1 MKEINNIWQFFENLN
16 EYVYATDI
24 ETYEMVYM
32 NRKTLEA
39 YGLKSLDEIK
49 GRKCYEIL
57 QKSSIPCGM
66 CNNDKICEGF
76 FEEWRHYNSIIDKYL
91 TLKDTLVEDPQEH
104 RKYRLEIGI
113 DISEERIQDKA
124 LQKYNSMEALVNE
137 GLRIALMASTPDE
150 AIYAILEYFGKS
162 LNGERTYIF
171 EKNKKGGD
179 DNTYEWVA
187 EGVKP
192 EKDNLQNLPPEICA
206 NWYHRFQK
214 GKHIVFQNLEEIREI
229 DPLQYENL
237 KRQDIRAL
245 AVVPL
250 YDDGKVIA
258 FYGVD
263 NPPPLSLEYTSNML
277 QITGHFL
284 VSCIRRRNLMRE
296 DQLILRAC
304 DCMSKAFGDYGVF
317 RIGGDELLALCSQIE
332 QDVLEERIRLLRKLM
347 EENTVNMAVGMI
359 WQDEAT
365 TELDILLQES
375 EKLMYADKAEYYRK
389 NGIERR
395 RR

>member
-76 FEEWRHYNSIIDKYL
+76 FEEWRHYNSVIDKYL
-91 TLKDTLVEDPQEH
+91 ILKDTLVEDPQDH

-124 LQKYNSMEALVNE
+124 LQKYNSMEALANE
-137 GLRIALMASTPDE
+137 GLRIALMAENPDE
-150 AIYAILEYFGKS
+150 SIYAILEYLGKS

-214 GKHIVFQNLEEIREI
+214 GKHIVFHDLEEIREI

-237 KRQDIRAL
+237 KRQDIHAL
-245 AVVPL
+245 VVVPL

-296 DQLILRAC
+296 LED
-304 DCMSKAFGDYGVF
+304 MSYKDALTGFGNRFAMNRY
-317 RIGGDELLALCSQIE
+317 ISQI
-332 QDVLEERIRLLRKLM
+332 DHKKS
-347 EENTVNMAVGMI
+347 VGVVYC
-359 WQDEAT
+359 
-365 TELDILLQES
+365 DIT
-375 EKLMYADKAEYYRK
+375 
-389 NGIERR
+389 G
-395 RR
+395 

>member
-1 MKEINNIWQFFENLN
+1 MKDINSICHFFENMN
-16 EYVYATDI
+16 EYVYVMDI
-24 ETYEMVYM
+24 ETYEMIYM

-49 GRKCYEIL
+49 GRKCYELL
-57 QKSSIPCGM
+57 QKSAIPCGM

-76 FEEWRHYNSIIDKYL
+76 FEEWRHYNSVIDKYL
-91 TLKDTLVEDPQEH
+91 ILKDTLVEDPQEH

-137 GLRIALMASTPDE
+137 GLRIALMEATPDE
-150 AIYAILEYFGKS
+150 SIHAILEYLGKS

-171 EKNKKGGD
+171 EKNEKGGD
-179 DNTYEWVA
+179 NNTYEWVA

-192 EKDNLQNLPPEICA
+192 EKDNQQNLPPEICA
-206 NWYHRFQK
+206 NWYQRFQK
-214 GKHIVFQNLEEIREI
+214 GKHIVFQDLEEIREI

-237 KRQDIRAL
+237 KRQDIHSL
-245 AVVPL
+245 VVVPL

-284 VSCIRRRNLMRE
+284 SSCIRRRNLMRE
-296 DQLILRAC
+296 LED
-304 DCMSKAFGDYGVF
+304 MSYKDALTGFGNRFAMNRY
-317 RIGGDELLALCSQIE
+317 ISQI
-332 QDVLEERIRLLRKLM
+332 DHKKSIGVVYCDITGLKH
-347 EENTVNMAVGMI
+347 VNDTMGH
-359 WQDEAT
+359 
-365 TELDILLQES
+365 
-375 EKLMYADKAEYYRK
+375 KA
-389 NGIERR
+389 GD
-395 RR
+395 